1 MKNVPTDG
9 VKDPIYDSGEGPVV
23 AHKNGKGT
31 TTVYQ
36 SAESFGGSK
45 IKGRTANKFG
55 ARQQIKEDFLE
66 DDGDE
71 YNESGEIDPSLF
83 M

>member
-1 MKNVPTDG
+1 VPTDG

-23 AHKNGKGT
+23 ANKNGKAVS
-31 TTVYQ
+31 TVYQ

-45 IKGRTANKFG
+45 IKGRSTNKFA

-66 DDGDE
+66 DDEDDI
-71 YNESGEIDPSLF
+71 NESGEIDPSLF